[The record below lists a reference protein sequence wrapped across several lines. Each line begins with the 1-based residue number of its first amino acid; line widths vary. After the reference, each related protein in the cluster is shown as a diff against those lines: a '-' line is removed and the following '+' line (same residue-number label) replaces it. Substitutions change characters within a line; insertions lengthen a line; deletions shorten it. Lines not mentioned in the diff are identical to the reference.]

1 LTREYSLREIAIMTR
16 AGPARILGLA
26 DRGRL
31 SPGALADIAVYRK
44 QFDAEAMFRTP
55 AHVFK
60 SGIEVARDGTIAA
73 TPAGATQIVRPGY
86 DAQIE
91 RSLRRFFDDHMT
103 VGFSHFPLSEQE
115 ILDGGGRLAEHAC
128 GAAGATP

>member
-1 LTREYSLREIAIMTR
+1 MTR

-26 DRGRL
+26 DRGIL
-31 SPGALADIAVYRK
+31 SPGALADIAIYRR
-44 QFDAEAMFRTP
+44 QLDVEAMFRTP

-60 SGIEVARDGTIAA
+60 SGVEVARGGAIAA
-73 TPAGATQIVRPGY
+73 VPAGVTQIVRPGY

-103 VGFSHFPLSEQE
+103 VDFGHFPLAEQE
-115 ILDGGGRLAEHAC
+115 ILDGGGRLAAHPCRDA
-128 GAAGATP
+128 GAAP